1 MSSKLT
7 VIVGAGP
14 GNGLAFGRRF
24 HAEGHRVAMLARHV
38 DNLERLRQQLPE
50 AHYFSCDVSEPEQI
64 HDVFTQIR
72 QQLGTIDTLI
82 YNAGAGAFGNIEDI
96 TGEQFEAAWRV
107 NALGCFYCVKEVL
120 VDMRGAGDG
129 NIIVIGATASVRGG
143 GGFAAFSSAKGAQRN
158 LVQSIARHVSPH
170 GIHVA
175 YVIIDGVIDM
185 ERTREYF
192 PDKPDEF
199 FLQSDDIAKTVFHLT
214 RQPRS
219 AWTFE
224 LDMRPFKENW

>member
-7 VIVGAGP
+7 VVVGAGP

-24 HAEGHRVAMLARHV
+24 LAEGHSVAMLARQP
-38 DNLERLRQQLPE
+38 DNLERLRQQLPD
-50 AHYFSCDVSEPEQI
+50 ARYYPCDVTEPEQI
-64 HDVFTQIR
+64 HGVFTRIR
-72 QQLGTIDTLI
+72 QQLGTVNTLI
-82 YNAGAGAFGNIEDI
+82 YNAGAGAFGNIDDI
-96 TGEQFEAAWRV
+96 TAEQFEAAWRV
-107 NALGCFYCVKEVL
+107 NALGCFHCIKEVL
-120 VDMRGAGDG
+120 GDMRDAGDG

-143 GGFAAFSSAKGAQRN
+143 AAFTAFSSAKGAQRN
-158 LVQSIARHVSPH
+158 LVQSIARHLSPE

-175 YVIIDGVIDM
+175 YLVIDGVIDM
-185 ERTREYF
+185 ERTRKYF
-192 PDKPDEF
+192 SDKPDEF